1 MDCSNYVKGIGV
13 KVTEP
18 VENPPIAACFS
29 CFPVR
34 FSFFFLRLPVQ
45 LTLPLSRQRTSELI
59 FIASPMKHVLKLFS
73 LLVVISALWIGLLQA
88 SIIPRSH
95 TWLLPI
101 YFIVSLGCY
110 GLLMVGVGLM
120 RFPTC
125 PQEALLLQQDIA
137 EAKDFLKQ
145 KGVDVGSD

>member
-1 MDCSNYVKGIGV
+1 
-13 KVTEP
+13 
-18 VENPPIAACFS
+18 
-29 CFPVR
+29 
-34 FSFFFLRLPVQ
+34 
-45 LTLPLSRQRTSELI
+45 
-59 FIASPMKHVLKLFS
+59 MKHVLKLFS

-88 SIIPRSH
+88 SIIPQSH

-120 RFPTC
+120 QFPTC
-125 PQEALLLQQDIA
+125 PQEALLLQKDIA